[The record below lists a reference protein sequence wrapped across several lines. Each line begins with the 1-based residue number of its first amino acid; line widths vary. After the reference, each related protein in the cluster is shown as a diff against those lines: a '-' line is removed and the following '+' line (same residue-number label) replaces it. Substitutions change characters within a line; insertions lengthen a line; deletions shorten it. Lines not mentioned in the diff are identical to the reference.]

1 MQRNVKHTPG
11 PWGTANMTEGRCST
25 PQLYVISESEQIARI
40 SHIQGHGRQ
49 GEAANIDERIA
60 NARLIA
66 AAPELL
72 AACKVL
78 LRFVGDVPDP
88 NDCEKIKAAHVAV
101 MAIGRVA
108 VAKAEGN

>member
-72 AACKVL
+72 AACKALVQQIDNGSSL
-78 LRFVGDVPDP
+78 TGGEVQVENAR
-88 NDCEKIKAAHVAV
+88 AA
-101 MAIGRVA
+101 I
-108 VAKAEGN
+108 AKAQGSE